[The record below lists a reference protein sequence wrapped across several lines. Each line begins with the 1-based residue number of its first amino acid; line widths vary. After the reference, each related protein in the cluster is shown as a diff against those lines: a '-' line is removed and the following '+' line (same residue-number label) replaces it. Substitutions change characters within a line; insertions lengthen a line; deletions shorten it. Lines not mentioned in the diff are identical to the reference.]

1 MHRYEYTHT
10 TNRLWRKNRA
20 GSRSALGQLLPVC
33 AGVDLN
39 RNFGY
44 HWGGVSLDPRRGTQ
58 LLCLETYMGAKP
70 FSEAESTAI
79 RRFIMSYPS
88 GTFEV
93 IY

>member
-1 MHRYEYTHT
+1 MR
-10 TNRLWRKNRA
+10 RCR
-20 GSRSALGQLLPVC
+20 
-33 AGVDLN
+33 LN

-79 RRFIMSYPS
+79 RRFIMGYPS

-93 IY
+93 INSSKYFYFMLR

>member
-1 MHRYEYTHT
+1 MP
-10 TNRLWRKNRA
+10 L
-20 GSRSALGQLLPVC
+20 C

-44 HWGGVSLDPRRGTQ
+44 HWGAVSLDPRRGTP

-70 FSEAESTAI
+70 FSEKESEAI
-79 RRFIMSYPS
+79 RRFIMGYPS

-93 IY
+93 IFGHTVLYIVT